1 MLNNSLDYTLAE
13 INPSDVKND
22 KLRRAVASVQERG
35 KSFMFN
41 YSDYSDYSVQ
51 YHVAQSK

>member
-1 MLNNSLDYTLAE
+1 MVNNSLDYTLAE